1 MFLVDANVLLD
12 ISTNDTD
19 WRPWSE
25 RTMEDALAEGT
36 LSINPVIYT
45 EVALDFADS
54 QSLDRWLRNLEIEKL
69 ALPYEAAFPASHAY
83 ARYRRGGGTRR
94 SPLPDF
100 YIGAHATV
108 ADLTL
113 ITRDVRRYRSYF
125 PSLRLLAP
133 NKKDQQPVVKLT

>member
-36 LSINPVIYT
+36 LSINPVIYA

-69 ALPYEAAFPASHAY
+69 ALPYEAAFPASRAY

-113 ITRDVRRYRSYF
+113 ITRDARRYRSYF

-133 NKKDQQPVVKLT
+133 NKEDQQPVVKLT